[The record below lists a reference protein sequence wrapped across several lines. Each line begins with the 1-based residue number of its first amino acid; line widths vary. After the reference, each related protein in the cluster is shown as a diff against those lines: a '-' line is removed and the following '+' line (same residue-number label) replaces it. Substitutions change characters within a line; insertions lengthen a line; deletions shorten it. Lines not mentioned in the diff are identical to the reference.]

1 MIDFSKL
8 DFFVNFFG
16 GGGRGGGVI
25 YMVLQNKVGMGG
37 GTFF

>member
-8 DFFVNFFG
+8 DFFVNFFLG
-16 GGGRGGGVI
+16 EGGVI